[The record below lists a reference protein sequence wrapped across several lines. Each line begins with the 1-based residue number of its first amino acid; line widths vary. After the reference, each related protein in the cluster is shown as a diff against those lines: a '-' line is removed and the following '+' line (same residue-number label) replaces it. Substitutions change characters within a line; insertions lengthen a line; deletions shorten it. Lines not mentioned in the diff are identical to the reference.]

1 MDVGKKYYLC
11 RIDSETPKRKITM
24 KDFCELI
31 TVRRSHRKFT
41 EEAVSEDDLK
51 LLHRA
56 SLMAPSSKGLHSYEF
71 VTVMDKKQLGL
82 LSQCKDMGGE
92 LLAGASAAI
101 AVLGDPNVSD
111 TWIEDASV
119 AATMLLLQAEDLG
132 LGACWVQMRGRQD
145 STGRSSEDNVRRLL
159 SIPEEKRVLCI
170 IALGHKGAERKPQN
184 EERLKWEKIHRE
196 QW

>member
-1 MDVGKKYYLC
+1 MGKNVYLC
-11 RIDSETPKRKITM
+11 RINSETPKRKITM

-31 TVRRSHRKFT
+31 AVRRSHRKFT
-41 EEAVSEDDLK
+41 EEAVSEETLK

-56 SLMAPSSKGLHSYEF
+56 ALMAPSSKGLHSYEF
-71 VTVMDKKQLGL
+71 VTVMEKEKLSS

-101 AVLGDPNVSD
+101 VVLGDPDVSD

-119 AATMLLLQAEDLG
+119 AATMVLLQAEDLG
-132 LGACWVQMRGRQD
+132 LGGCWVQVRGRQD
-145 STGRSSEDNVRRLL
+145 SAGHPAEDNVRRLL
-159 SIPEEKRVLCI
+159 GIPEEKRVLCI

-184 EERLKWEKIHRE
+184 EERLKWEKVHRE